1 MVAFICVIIWI
12 IVTPC
17 IAVIC
22 GLPFKKKKK
31 SQRISWKRYSTCMLL
46 VSVFTFLLLY
56 MYDEHYELLYKF
68 FLAIG
73 VIGVVIY
80 AFGIAFAKRRTK

>member
-1 MVAFICVIIWI
+1 
-12 IVTPC
+12 
-17 IAVIC
+17 
-22 GLPFKKKKK
+22 
-31 SQRISWKRYSTCMLL
+31 MLL
-46 VSVFTFLLLY
+46 VSVFTFFLLY

-73 VIGVVIY
+73 VIGIVIY

>member
-22 GLPFKKKKK
+22 GLSLKKEK
-31 SQRISWKRYSTCMLL
+31 SQRISWKRYNICMLL
-46 VSVFTFLLLY
+46 VSVFTFFLLY

-80 AFGIAFAKRRTK
+80 ALGISFFRTKR

>member
-1 MVAFICVIIWI
+1 MWVV
-12 IVTPC
+12 
-17 IAVIC
+17 
-22 GLPFKKKKK
+22 FKKEK

-46 VSVFTFLLLY
+46 VSVFTFFLLY

-80 AFGIAFAKRRTK
+80 ALGISFFRTKR